1 MALFQSIICP
11 MLCLGHLSRRLALV
25 RLPCLLPHPDHLPP
39 HPVHLK
45 LTTKFLQNRR
55 MSEEAAAKAGR
66 AEGPTVFDKI
76 LDGTIP
82 VSFIHQDDKC
92 VAFKDA
98 APQAPVHFLVIPR
111 KRIAM
116 IEEAE
121 DSDGELLGHLMLTA
135 RKVAR
140 EQGLTAGYR
149 VVVNNGKE
157 GAQSVYHLHIHV
169 LGGRQLSWPPG

>member
-1 MALFQSIICP
+1 
-11 MLCLGHLSRRLALV
+11 V
-25 RLPCLLPHPDHLPP
+25 RLPSLLPHTDHLPP
-39 HPVHLK
+39 HPVHLN
-45 LTTKFLQNRR
+45 LTTKFLQNRS

-66 AEGPTVFDKI
+66 PEVTVFDMI
-76 LDGTIP
+76 LDGTIKA
-82 VSFIHQDDKC
+82 SFIHQDDKC
-92 VAFKDA
+92 VAFNDQS
-98 APQAPVHFLVIPR
+98 PQAPVHFLVIPR

-149 VVVNNGKE
+149 VVVNNGVE

-169 LGGRQLSWPPG
+169 LGGRQMSWPPG